1 MKAFKSIAILG
12 AAVLVSACAPSRVDN
27 AAGQPTVYQDVGSA
41 GRVQGVGIESQD
53 VVAMTDKMMRSLLS
67 NPMVSNRPTP
77 PRVLIDMEGFKNE
90 STSVINL
97 NMLAKRLQIE
107 LTRAANGRMV
117 FVNRQNLAAIQKE
130 REIKREGLV
139 DGGTIRKTQATAGV
153 DYQMFA
159 TITSQDAIDRQSQMR
174 QRYHYISF
182 EMVDMELGT
191 LVWGDGFEMSKATQD
206 NVLYR

>member
-1 MKAFKSIAILG
+1 MNAFKPIAILG
-12 AAVLVSACAPSRVDN
+12 AAVLLSACAPTRVDN
-27 AAGQPTVYQDVGSA
+27 AAGQPSVYQDVGSA
-41 GRVQGVGIESQD
+41 GRVQGVGQD
-53 VVAMTDKMMRSLLS
+53 VVAMTDQMMRSLLA
-67 NPMVSNRPTP
+67 NPMVSNRTTP
-77 PRVLIDMEGFKNE
+77 PRVLIDMDGFKNE

>member
-1 MKAFKSIAILG
+1 
-12 AAVLVSACAPSRVDN
+12 
-27 AAGQPTVYQDVGSA
+27 
-41 GRVQGVGIESQD
+41 
-53 VVAMTDKMMRSLLS
+53 
-67 NPMVSNRPTP
+67 
-77 PRVLIDMEGFKNE
+77 
-90 STSVINL
+90 
-97 NMLAKRLQIE
+97 
-107 LTRAANGRMV
+107 
-117 FVNRQNLAAIQKE
+117 
-130 REIKREGLV
+130 EGLV

-206 NVLYR
+206 NILYR

>member
-1 MKAFKSIAILG
+1 
-12 AAVLVSACAPSRVDN
+12 R
-27 AAGQPTVYQDVGSA
+27 T
-41 GRVQGVGIESQD
+41 
-53 VVAMTDKMMRSLLS
+53 
-67 NPMVSNRPTP
+67 TP
-77 PRVLIDMEGFKNE
+77 PRVLIDMDGFKNE